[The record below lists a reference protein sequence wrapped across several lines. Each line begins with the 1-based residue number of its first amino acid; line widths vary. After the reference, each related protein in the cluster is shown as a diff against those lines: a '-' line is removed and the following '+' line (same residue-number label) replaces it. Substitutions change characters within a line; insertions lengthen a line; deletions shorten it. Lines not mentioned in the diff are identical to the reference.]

1 MKNKLLMLLLIII
14 VIAMGVLLG
23 MRYVS
28 QNNDVDIEVGNIESK
43 EETKIV
49 EEKKVKIWNGDSRS
63 VAVVIDNVGE
73 ALPQAGINDAA
84 IVYEVTVEGQLTRL
98 LAIYKDVKDV
108 TKTIGPVR
116 SARPVFIDYALEND
130 SIFTHFGYSPKA
142 EKEITQL
149 KINNVNGLVADS
161 VFSRTSEKSAP
172 HNAMA
177 TMEKILTYAKNKG
190 YRMTTEKRSVL
201 NYVVDEVEL
210 ENGEVA
216 NIVNIPYTS
225 TNKVSFKYNEEKKVY
240 ERYVN
245 NKVQSDWIT
254 NETRTAKNIIITFAR
269 NYTTDEENG
278 YGRQQ
283 IVNIGDLNGY
293 YITDGKAIKII
304 CSKTTREGQT
314 VYKDEEGNE
323 IEVNDGNTYIQ
334 IVPINTNVTFEM

>member
-1 MKNKLLMLLLIII
+1 MPLSVK
-14 VIAMGVLLG
+14 V
-23 MRYVS
+23 
-28 QNNDVDIEVGNIESK
+28 
-43 EETKIV
+43 TV
-49 EEKKVKIWNGDSRS
+49 EENAANNYSYQWYEKHNTDSSKIIGAEGKEYDIPNNLGVGD
-63 VAVVIDNVGE
+63 
-73 ALPQAGINDAA
+73 
-84 IVYEVTVEGQLTRL
+84 YTYFCEVTVEGNLTRL
-98 LAIYKDVKDV
+98 LAVYKNVEDV

-161 VFSRTSEKSAP
+161 VFSRTTSKPAP

-177 TMEKILTYAKNKG
+177 TMEKILAYAKNKG

-201 NYVVDEVEL
+201 NYVIDEVEL
-210 ENGEVA
+210 ENGEIA
-216 NIVNIPYTS
+216 NTVNIPYTS

-245 NKVQSDWIT
+245 NKVQLDWIT
-254 NETRTAKNIIITFAR
+254 NETRTTKNIIITFAR

-304 CSKTTREGQT
+304 CSKTTRDGQT

-323 IEVNDGNTYIQ
+323 IKVNDGNTYIQ
-334 IVPINTNVTFEM
+334 IVPINTNVIFEM